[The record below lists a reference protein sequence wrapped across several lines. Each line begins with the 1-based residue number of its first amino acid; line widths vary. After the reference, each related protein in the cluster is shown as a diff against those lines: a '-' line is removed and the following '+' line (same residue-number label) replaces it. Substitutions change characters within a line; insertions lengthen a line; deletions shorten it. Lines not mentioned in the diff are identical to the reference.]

1 MKRIRPKRT
10 AVTRDGLDE
19 LLVESFSIN
28 AIFRPIPKWKLLQ
41 SFLQHSAIQESDS
54 LREQCLF
61 GRLLKLCYVIV
72 WYEIHVSIGIKS
84 VLSKYSRT
92 VAQGWYQLYSITSS
106 SRVLLRRMFDETK
119 RRWFEVWL
127 CSFTLAYNIICGIFS
142 IMLLFIS
149 SIFYADPNKSQTVEL
164 PGSYSIVC
172 IHVI

>member
-1 MKRIRPKRT
+1 MKRIGPKRT

-61 GRLLKLCYVIV
+61 GRLLKLCYAIV

-119 RRWFEVWL
+119 RRWVKVWL
-127 CSFTLAYNIICGIFS
+127 YSCTLV
-142 IMLLFIS
+142 IS
-149 SIFYADPNKSQTVEL
+149 TVISYATYLVSPIDSKYIL
-164 PGSYSIVC
+164 P
-172 IHVI
+172 

>member
-1 MKRIRPKRT
+1 MELWNMKRIRPKRT

-54 LREQCLF
+54 SREQCLF
-61 GRLLKLCYVIV
+61 GRLLKLFYAIV

-119 RRWFEVWL
+119 GRWFKVWL
-127 CSFTLAYNIICGIFS
+127 YSCTLVYYTV
-142 IMLLFIS
+142 IS
-149 SIFYADPNKSQTVEL
+149 YATYLVSPIDSKYIL
-164 PGSYSIVC
+164 P
-172 IHVI
+172 

>member
-1 MKRIRPKRT
+1 MKRIGPKRT
-10 AVTRDGLDE
+10 TVTRDGLDE

-54 LREQCLF
+54 SREQCLF
-61 GRLLKLCYVIV
+61 GRLLKLFYAIV

-119 RRWFEVWL
+119 RRWVKVWL
-127 CSFTLAYNIICGIFS
+127 YSCTLV
-142 IMLLFIS
+142 IS
-149 SIFYADPNKSQTVEL
+149 TVISYATYLVSPIDSKYIL
-164 PGSYSIVC
+164 P
-172 IHVI
+172 